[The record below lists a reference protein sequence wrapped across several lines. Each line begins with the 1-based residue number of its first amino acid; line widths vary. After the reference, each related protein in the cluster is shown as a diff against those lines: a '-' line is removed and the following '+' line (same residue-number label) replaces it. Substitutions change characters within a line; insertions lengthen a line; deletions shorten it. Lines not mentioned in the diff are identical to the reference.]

1 MDEQFTESDGV
12 VLKVNING
20 SIHTSEARRGRHIQ
34 TGQLF
39 ARLASGARCLL
50 VFDASRLRELE
61 RDKVTGFEMSA
72 EFGINYIIQR
82 LAPEL
87 LAVGDLKLLRCR
99 PLKL

>member
-12 VLKVNING
+12 VLKVNG

-61 RDKVTGFEMSA
+61 RDKVTVFELSS
-72 EFGINYIIQR
+72 EYRKHYIIQR

-87 LAVGDLKLLRCR
+87 LAAVGDLKLLRCR